1 MKEYQT
7 PQKEHSRLS
16 NRRSKDSQSK
26 NTRNV
31 TKKSLEL
38 ALDPSLSVSS
48 EPFLF
53 SDLSPSSFI
62 TVDIDELSDLSPDH
76 HRFDRLDGSKFGSA
90 EADVAVSYLKRAL
103 NQDLDGLVLDLLLL
117 ELLRVRL
124 MKEECLS
131 EMYTSK
137 SVEAVFLRA
146 VCPPHFGSLV
156 LFPSRSVLPFFTVVF
171 CSGLLSSG
179 ALSSPI
185 HRSLGLELLVRLDPG
200 WCCALAELGGSN
212 FHSFGFDLR
221 WLPRS
226 CIMSDWSCF
235 CVRILLILVAWA
247 CSLLGSGAVFGGV
260 DCCAVIVTLPSNVI
274 FVL

>member
-103 NQDLDGLVLDLLLL
+103 NQVFYSSFQDLDGLVLDLLLL

-137 SVEAVFLRA
+137 VS
-146 VCPPHFGSLV
+146 
-156 LFPSRSVLPFFTVVF
+156 
-171 CSGLLSSG
+171 
-179 ALSSPI
+179 
-185 HRSLGLELLVRLDPG
+185 
-200 WCCALAELGGSN
+200 
-212 FHSFGFDLR
+212 DL
-221 WLPRS
+221 
-226 CIMSDWSCF
+226 
-235 CVRILLILVAWA
+235 
-247 CSLLGSGAVFGGV
+247 
-260 DCCAVIVTLPSNVI
+260 
-274 FVL
+274 

>member
-16 NRRSKDSQSK
+16 NRRSKDSQWK

-76 HRFDRLDGSKFGSA
+76 QFDRLDGSKFGSA
-90 EADVAVSYLKRAL
+90 EANVAVSYLKRAL

-137 SVEAVFLRA
+137 VSDLPKCYPGLAWGLK
-146 VCPPHFGSLV
+146 
-156 LFPSRSVLPFFTVVF
+156 RSWAF
-171 CSGLLSSG
+171 
-179 ALSSPI
+179 
-185 HRSLGLELLVRLDPG
+185 R
-200 WCCALAELGGSN
+200 
-212 FHSFGFDLR
+212 GFKD
-221 WLPRS
+221 
-226 CIMSDWSCF
+226 
-235 CVRILLILVAWA
+235 AWA
-247 CSLLGSGAVFGGV
+247 GQSTGQV
-260 DCCAVIVTLPSNVI
+260 
-274 FVL
+274 